1 MASFFIPGESMN
13 TKTSE
18 ILTTGLAL
26 ALLMSFVAC
35 EGADP
40 RRVGEFCLEEEDCES
55 GLCYDS
61 TCLNP
66 DSDYDGDGL
75 RNGIEKNITGTD
87 YGLADTDGDG
97 VADGVEVGASPS
109 SPTDTDGDGIHDA
122 LESLAPTADPDKD
135 CIPDQYDPDNDKP
148 DVDSVKVA
156 DLHCSRKGVCGDSFD
171 KVTATCDA
179 GEPVCDYSGT
189 DNWEAAEASCDGKDN
204 DCDGKTDEELVAPDQ
219 PACLTAGVCAGN
231 ESAIFRLCK
240 AGTWQCEYSRVPDF
254 EGIESSCDGV
264 DNNCDGD
271 TDEGLIAQECFN
283 RNEYGKCP
291 GLTVC
296 TIYDGV
302 SCEGPEPMAEICNG
316 IDDNCNGSTDEN
328 LTGQECVR
336 ENEYGTCGGFTVCDA
351 MTGGTDCSAPLP
363 APETCDSIDNDCDG
377 DTDEEA
383 ICDRVATLKVVVHGA
398 LLPQLTLKATGRNG
412 VPGYEPVPGATVRFY
427 KDACPIS
434 ETETVEP
441 AWTGTT
447 AADGIVLMP
456 VQTGLWCI
464 RVEADGYQTL
474 QSQQV
479 QAEASDYIPLNLV
492 LLLNGMTGSQLSVC
506 GRVLEMPDMTQE
518 PSGSNDVPV
527 TMTPIPNAL
536 VTLTGVTAQ
545 NEIASTVS
553 DDNGF
558 WCLYGLPEIP
568 VDGLVTITGT
578 KELYHQSG
586 YNFMIERNV
595 LYFQILTLSKMDMT
609 ETECLFES
617 FEQAPELSQ
626 WTVED
631 TLNPIATWQTLT
643 SGKCIA
649 QGYILGCVTPY
660 ENESLEPVAGPLLC
674 ADTPVWQN
682 GCIPETGSLP
692 TAFSGN
698 GFAWFGNL
706 KTCSYADVMTGCDSP
721 SVRVGGSLVSPWING
736 FGAWALYMTFR
747 SAWEVESNGKETDI
761 MYVEAQTSPMS
772 ETGTWAQ
779 VGLIKEMVPETPL
792 LVHRATA
799 FPAFT
804 SGGVGSGPVWQQYR
818 VDLSAFGGEFFRVRF
833 RFDSMDGVNNYL
845 RGWQIDDVSI
855 RGIGCG
861 QPAMN

>member
-1 MASFFIPGESMN
+1 MN

>member
-1 MASFFIPGESMN
+1 
-13 TKTSE
+13 
-18 ILTTGLAL
+18 
-26 ALLMSFVAC
+26 
-35 EGADP
+35 
-40 RRVGEFCLEEEDCES
+40 GEFCLEEEDCES

-296 TIYDGV
+296 TIYEGV
-302 SCEGPEPMAEICNG
+302 SCEGPQPMAEICNG
-316 IDDNCNGSTDEN
+316 VDDNCNGSTDEN

>member
-1 MASFFIPGESMN
+1 MN

-179 GEPVCDYSGT
+179 GEPVCDYSAT
-189 DNWEAAEASCDGKDN
+189 DNWESTEASCDGKDN